1 MFLRILSVLGLAV
14 LASCSSNRRAEHKI
28 LVTGS
33 STIAPLMAEI
43 AKDFESRHGGFRID
57 VQTGGSSRGVSDAR
71 AGLSDLGM
79 ASRSAKP
86 AESDLIWIP
95 LARDGIALIVHR
107 ENPVRTLEDSAV
119 AALFTGRTTDWA
131 RLGGTPGKVV
141 VVHKAAG
148 RSTQELFLA
157 HFKLAD
163 SQIVADFVI
172 GDNEQGIKT
181 VAGNPQAVGY
191 VSIGSAESAIRS
203 GAPIA
208 MVGTRA
214 VQPSTTSVGDGTWPL
229 SRTLHLVARDTS
241 NAGIRKFLHFIRD
254 PTRDSV
260 VRRLG
265 FVPMEHP

>member
-1 MFLRILSVLGLAV
+1 MFLRILSVLGLGV
-14 LASCSSNRRAEHKI
+14 LASCSSDRRADSKI

-43 AKDFESRHGGFRID
+43 ARDFESRHPGFRID

-86 AESDLIWIP
+86 TESDLIWIP

-107 ENPVRTLEDSAV
+107 DNPVRTLDDSAV
-119 AALFTGRTTDWA
+119 VALFTGKTTDWGKV
-131 RLGGTPGKVV
+131 GGRPGKVV

-157 HFKLAD
+157 HFKLSD
-163 SQIVADFVI
+163 SQVVADLVI

-181 VAGNPQAVGY
+181 VAGNTEALGY

-203 GAPIA
+203 GAAIA
-208 MVGTRA
+208 MVGIRG
-214 VQPSTTSVGDGTWPL
+214 VQPSTASVGEGSWPL
-229 SRTLHLVARDTS
+229 SRTLHLVARDTT
-241 NAGIRKFLHFIRD
+241 NTGVRDFLRFVRD
-254 PTRDSV
+254 PARDSV
-260 VRRLG
+260 VRGLG
-265 FVPMEHP
+265 FVPLEHP